1 MIKKIKASL
10 SEKILFIF
18 LILLIIVSFSSFF
31 ILKNKCI
38 FVDQVNI
45 ENLKFK
51 KPENIIIMEIECG
64 SVVIELYPETSPNAV
79 RRFKMFIE
87 NGSYNGSTFY
97 RVAENTFVQAGD
109 IEFGNIKNLN
119 YSKIGTG
126 KSGYSTIDPELEMP
140 FDFLKGSVAF
150 AGSSEKKS
158 VDSEF
163 FITLSDIPIYEGE
176 YTPLGKVIHGLE
188 ALKKIKTG
196 NKSLYVLK
204 PDFIYNLKLLVN

>member
-119 YSKIGTG
+119 YSKILVLLINLHLFHGMY
-126 KSGYSTIDPELEMP
+126 KKMNCIFKLMLE
-140 FDFLKGSVAF
+140 
-150 AGSSEKKS
+150 
-158 VDSEF
+158 
-163 FITLSDIPIYEGE
+163 E
-176 YTPLGKVIHGLE
+176 Y
-188 ALKKIKTG
+188 
-196 NKSLYVLK
+196 
-204 PDFIYNLKLLVN
+204 